1 MISGRCSGKN
11 LINHLLQTNK
21 LQNYDVN
28 YIYEKQD
35 FNREWM
41 CILSFEANKKKY
53 TFIENTRRK
62 EYSFVQI
69 LKQINPILSSIA
81 GIH

>member
-41 CILSFEANKKKY
+41 CILSFEANNKKY
-53 TFIENTRRK
+53 TYIENTRRK
-62 EYSFVQI
+62 ENSFGQI